1 MSIRMIGHYQ
11 VKHRLYMPGLGHLA
25 INVRS
30 LQEKNA
36 RSLQKT
42 ANKSVRT
49 TDLVTGFRRHL
60 DE

>member
-1 MSIRMIGHYQ
+1 MIGHYQ